1 MMDYQ
6 GFSGLMGFLV
16 ALVDEL
22 KTQNFIQFRVV
33 FVAALLLAA
42 GMWVFCSFF
51 SRLWNR
57 HYHLTAW
64 HHVLCFFAAAATF
77 FVVLLYP
84 SLEYLKPFA
93 YASVQSWQSELNRN
107 NGLWN
112 EVIRKCRKACESMG
126 IKQGSDPL
134 IISTGTTTPSGKTIS
149 GIKKVSQIHAQ
160 AIVENFIR
168 ERPGLSLILSARGR
182 NAQEAINKEMEDYF
196 EKNPMSTMNQGIIIN
211 EGGNVIRRDLDQQIP
226 KIVPYART
234 GLILVFLFFQGIP
247 FGIIAIAS
255 YRDIKVYT

>member
-6 GFSGLMGFLV
+6 GFSGLMSFLV

-22 KTQNFIQFRVV
+22 KTQNFIQFRIV

-93 YASVQSWQSELNRN
+93 YASVQSWQSELKRN
-107 NGLWN
+107 VPLWN
-112 EVIRKCRKACESMG
+112 EVSRKCRKTCEAMG
-126 IKQGSDPL
+126 IKQETPGGVTV
-134 IISTGTTTPSGKTIS
+134 STSTPSGKGIS

-160 AIVENFIR
+160 AIVGNFVL

-182 NAQEAINKEMEDYF
+182 QAQEAINKEMEDYF
-196 EKNPMSTMNQGIIIN
+196 NTNPMSIMAQEIIIN
-211 EGGNVIRRDLDQQIP
+211 KGGDVIRADLDQQIP
-226 KIVPYART
+226 KLVPYART
-234 GLILVFLFFQGIP
+234 VLVLIFLLFQAIP
-247 FGIIAIAS
+247 FGMIAIAS
-255 YRDIKVYT
+255 YRDIKVHS

>member
-6 GFSGLMGFLV
+6 GFSGLVGFLV

-22 KTQNFIQFRVV
+22 KTQNFMQFRIV

-51 SRLWNR
+51 SRLWNKN
-57 HYHLTAW
+57 YHLNAW

-77 FVVLLYP
+77 VVVLLYP

-93 YASVQSWQSELNRN
+93 YASVQSWQSELMRN
-107 NGLWN
+107 VSLWN
-112 EVIRKCRKACESMG
+112 EVSRKCRKACEAMG
-126 IKQGSDPL
+126 IKQETPGGVTVKT
-134 IISTGTTTPSGKTIS
+134 STPGGKEIS

-160 AIVENFIR
+160 ALVENFIR

-182 NAQEAINKEMEDYF
+182 QAQEAMNREMEDYF
-196 EKNPMSTMNQGIIIN
+196 NTNPMSIMGQEIIIK
-211 EGGNVIRRDLDQQIP
+211 EGGDVIRRDLDQQIP

-234 GLILVFLFFQGIP
+234 GLILIFLLFQAIP

-255 YRDIKVYT
+255 YRDIRVHT

>member
-1 MMDYQ
+1 MDYQ
-6 GFSGLMGFLV
+6 GFSGLVEFLV

-22 KTQNFIQFRVV
+22 KTQNFMQFRIV

-57 HYHLTAW
+57 HYHLNAW

-77 FVVLLYP
+77 IVVLLYP

-93 YASVQSWQSELNRN
+93 YASVQSWQSELMRN
-107 NGLWN
+107 VSLWN
-112 EVIRKCRKACESMG
+112 EVSRKCRKACEAMG
-126 IKQGSDPL
+126 IKQETPGGVTVKT
-134 IISTGTTTPSGKTIS
+134 STPGGKEIS

-160 AIVENFIR
+160 ALVENFIR

-182 NAQEAINKEMEDYF
+182 QAQEAMNREMEDYF
-196 EKNPMSTMNQGIIIN
+196 NTNPMSIMGQEIIIR
-211 EGGNVIRRDLDQQIP
+211 EGGDVIRRDLDQQIP

-234 GLILVFLFFQGIP
+234 GLVLIFLLFQAIP

-255 YRDIKVYT
+255 YRDIRVHT

>member
-6 GFSGLMGFLV
+6 GFSGLVEFLV

-22 KTQNFIQFRVV
+22 KTQNFMQFRIV
-33 FVAALLLAA
+33 FVAALMLAA

-57 HYHLTAW
+57 HYHLNAW

-77 FVVLLYP
+77 VVVLLYP

-93 YASVQSWQSELNRN
+93 YASVQSWQSELMRN

-112 EVIRKCRKACESMG
+112 EVSRKCRKACEAMG
-126 IKQGSDPL
+126 IKQETPGGVTVKT
-134 IISTGTTTPSGKTIS
+134 STPGGKEIS

-160 AIVENFIR
+160 ALVENFIR

-182 NAQEAINKEMEDYF
+182 QAQEAMNREMEDYF
-196 EKNPMSTMNQGIIIN
+196 NANPMSIMGQEIIIR
-211 EGGNVIRRDLDQQIP
+211 EGGDVIRRDLDQQIP
-226 KIVPYART
+226 KIVPYTRT
-234 GLILVFLFFQGIP
+234 GLVLIFLLFQAIP

-255 YRDIKVYT
+255 YRDIRVHT